1 MRVLDGLPSR
11 TLFPPPASTRRLD
24 KYNRRVHVFLYHVF
38 HNDPKR
44 EIFFDRTFVLG
55 VGICQKVNLLRSLL
69 DNWYCRPYWKF
80 EQNEEIKKKNLKARK
95 THIKN
100 VALHKKRKRFWNKKE
115 ALNKRVFVKSI
126 DKSCEYLKKKKKSNM

>member
-100 VALHKKRKRFWNKKE
+100 VTLHKKRKE
-115 ALNKRVFVKSI
+115 VL
-126 DKSCEYLKKKKKSNM
+126 E

>member
-1 MRVLDGLPSR
+1 MRVLDGLPSH
-11 TLFPPPASTRRLD
+11 TLFPLPASTCRLD
-24 KYNRRVHVFLYHVF
+24 KYNRHVHVFLYYVF

-44 EIFFDRTFVLG
+44 EIFFDRTFVLE
-55 VGICQKVNLLRSLL
+55 VGICQKVNLL

-100 VALHKKRKRFWNKKE
+100 VALHKKRKE
-115 ALNKRVFVKSI
+115 VL
-126 DKSCEYLKKKKKSNM
+126 E